1 MQWLMLQQDE
11 PDDYVIAT
19 GRQASVRE
27 FLETSAKE
35 LGCSSKNSKAIIWE
49 GKGLNEIGRRGDT
62 GEIVIRIDSRYF
74 RPCEVDTLLGD
85 SKKARDKLGWSPKI
99 SLENLIKSMIK
110 FDLNEA
116 KKELLLIKKGLKSDN
131 K

>member
-1 MQWLMLQQDE
+1 MKLQ
-11 PDDYVIAT
+11 
-19 GRQASVRE
+19 
-27 FLETSAKE
+27 K
-35 LGCSSKNSKAIIWE
+35 
-49 GKGLNEIGRRGDT
+49 RRY
-62 GEIVIRIDSRYF
+62 EIVIRIDSRYF

-85 SKKARDKLGWSPKI
+85 AKKARDKLGWSPKI
-99 SLENLIKSMIK
+99 SLEDLIKSMIK